1 MRHMLIPVLLATLGF
16 ATAAN
21 GAVAPAPAVAAI
33 DMFTIAGMKI
43 AGTAE
48 SPRAARDLAMAQGR
62 PQAWSKLFRR
72 FTVQEAWGNEP
83 QLSDAQLLGLIL
95 SVEVGNERRNTTR
108 YAADVMYH
116 FNPVAV
122 RQLLRRSNIAF
133 TEERSGLALVIPLT
147 AGKSGFDPDSLWAI
161 AWGAPSL
168 QNSLVPMVVADFGA
182 TLPMPPNL
190 TELDWAALAPI
201 ARGYNASQ
209 VIFAIA
215 SEDAKTLQMIT
226 VSAAGR
232 KAFSFAFAQSSFAF
246 DVQAIA
252 EKTANEPRQSAGRQ
266 RIADENRPP
275 PLVDDGIR
283 THLMANVRFET
294 LADWAKLRSRLGNV
308 KTVTDMDVVGLALN
322 EAEIDLTYSGPME
335 QLRGALARHNLAL
348 GNSAGEYTLELT
360 AVRAAAE

>member
-1 MRHMLIPVLLATLGF
+1 
-16 ATAAN
+16 
-21 GAVAPAPAVAAI
+21 
-33 DMFTIAGMKI
+33 MFTIAGMKV

-72 FTVQEAWGNEP
+72 FTVQEAWGSEP

-116 FNPVAV
+116 FNPAAV
-122 RQLLRRSNIAF
+122 RRLLRTSNIAF
-133 TEERSGLALVIPLT
+133 
-147 AGKSGFDPDSLWAI
+147 
-161 AWGAPSL
+161 
-168 QNSLVPMVVADFGA
+168 AD
-182 TLPMPPNL
+182 T
-190 TELDWAALAPI
+190 
-201 ARGYNASQ
+201 Q
-209 VIFAIA
+209 
-215 SEDAKTLQMIT
+215 SEP
-226 VSAAGR
+226 V
-232 KAFSFAFAQSSFAF
+232 
-246 DVQAIA
+246 
-252 EKTANEPRQSAGRQ
+252 
-266 RIADENRPP
+266 P

-294 LADWAKLRSRLGNV
+294 LADWATLRSRLGTV

-322 EAEIDLTYSGPME
+322 EAEIDFTYSGPME